1 MNAGQSGKAK
11 CERLSLAA
19 RQLWNKMKVNG
30 QKKEKYNRFKK
41 QGDRFGI
48 INSMVLFVAKA
59 VLSCE
64 SATFVV
70 RQANGCF
77 NDGFNGPGAV
87 LLFIYFRALLWHL
100 HERWWNGLTE
110 KNENKHKLISI
121 SKMWPKASLSLTPQ
135 TFPYTEKHTTSQTV
149 MEIVKIVIS
158 HQLSFTLKWG
168 S

>member
-48 INSMVLFVAKA
+48 INSVVLFVAEA

-70 RQANGCF
+70 CQGNSWF

-87 LLFIYFRALLWHL
+87 LLFIYFRAFL
-100 HERWWNGLTE
+100 
-110 KNENKHKLISI
+110 
-121 SKMWPKASLSLTPQ
+121 
-135 TFPYTEKHTTSQTV
+135 
-149 MEIVKIVIS
+149 
-158 HQLSFTLKWG
+158 
-168 S
+168 

>member
-48 INSMVLFVAKA
+48 INSVVLFVAKA

-87 LLFIYFRALLWHL
+87 LLFIYFL
-100 HERWWNGLTE
+100 
-110 KNENKHKLISI
+110 
-121 SKMWPKASLSLTPQ
+121 
-135 TFPYTEKHTTSQTV
+135 
-149 MEIVKIVIS
+149 
-158 HQLSFTLKWG
+158 
-168 S
+168 